1 MDNATPLVVDL
12 GDALCRS
19 SACDPSPA
27 LRAAIDC
34 VAQRDVL
41 LVVPLRLLL
50 PAAGAS
56 ESPLVL
62 VADHLVAE
70 RPGAGLPGSAS
81 PAGAAT
87 GPVARFAGWAVDLGS
102 RRLTGTH
109 LPSRTLPL
117 AEFRLLLAFLAEPR
131 RVIPRAALVERAL
144 QDRDVRCARTLDV
157 YVSRLRRHLRP
168 QRRMPGPIGTV
179 RSIGYVL
186 NADVE
191 FVEARH

>member
-1 MDNATPLVVDL
+1 MDNATPLVVD
-12 GDALCRS
+12 
-19 SACDPSPA
+19 
-27 LRAAIDC
+27 
-34 VAQRDVL
+34 
-41 LVVPLRLLL
+41 
-50 PAAGAS
+50 
-56 ESPLVL
+56 
-62 VADHLVAE
+62 
-70 RPGAGLPGSAS
+70 
-81 PAGAAT
+81 
-87 GPVARFAGWAVDLGS
+87 WAVDLGS